1 MRTTW
6 YALSRGVLTCSVMS
20 DAPGGYE
27 WGTKDTIY
35 NMTAG
40 GVYIND
46 FIGLKELNE
55 AGKIKFNSYAG
66 QHVCT
71 HAGILVVVGV
81 LTRMPSP
88 TGAIPSV
95 VLGQLR
101 VAVFQQLARLCGC
114 VGIEVVACHDIRL
127 HVCVCARA
135 RACVCVGSFKHV
147 SARYIG
153 VHAPS
158 PFR

>member
-66 QHVCT
+66 QHVRT
-71 HAGILVVVGV
+71 HAGILVDVGV

-101 VAVFQQLARLCGC
+101 VAVFQQLARLRGC
-114 VGIEVVACHDIRL
+114 VGIEVVVCHDIGL
-127 HVCVCARA
+127 HVCVRA
-135 RACVCVGSFKHV
+135 RACVCVCGNFQ
-147 SARYIG
+147 ARQRTI
-153 VHAPS
+153 HWCP